1 MTPWEIR
8 GRELANCNCNYGC
21 PCQFGVLPTT
31 GTCEAAVAFEIDKGH
46 YGDVKL
52 DGLRAAGVYKWPGAI
67 HHGNGQMQL
76 VIDDRADPKQRAAL
90 EAIMTGADT
99 EEMATMWF
107 VFSKMA
113 PNKHKTLYSRIETTL
128 DPDERVGEVKVDNVF
143 DIQAKPIPNI
153 VSGLPHR
160 IRINLTQGFEFIQAE
175 MASASTKTKGG
186 AIELNHNNNTHAH
199 FAELHMTGSGVVHH

>member
-1 MTPWEIR
+1 
-8 GRELANCNCNYGC
+8 
-21 PCQFGVLPTT
+21 
-31 GTCEAAVAFEIDKGH
+31 
-46 YGDVKL
+46 
-52 DGLRAAGVYKWPGAI
+52 
-67 HHGNGQMQL
+67 
-76 VIDDRADPKQRAAL
+76 
-90 EAIMTGADT
+90 MTGADT

-128 DPDERVGEVKVDNVF
+128 DPDERVGEVKVANVF

-186 AIELNHNNNTHAH
+186 AIELNNNNNTHAH
-199 FAELHMTGSGVVHH
+199 FAELHMTGSGVVSH

>member
-31 GTCEAAVAFEIDKGH
+31 GSCEAAVAFEIDKGH

-52 DGLRAAGVYKWPGAI
+52 DGLRAAGVYKYPGAI
-67 HHGNGQMQL
+67 HFGNGQMQL
-76 VIDDRADPKQRAAL
+76 IIDDRADAKQRAAL

-113 PNKHKTLYSRIETTL
+113 PNKHKTLYSRIVTNL
-128 DPDERVGEVKVDNVF
+128 DPDERVGEVKVDKVF
-143 DIQAKPIPNI
+143 DIHAKPIPNI

-175 MASASTKTKGG
+175 MASATTKTTGG
-186 AIELNHNNNTHAH
+186 AIELNHNNDTHAH
-199 FAELHMTGSGVVHH
+199 FAELHITGSGVVHH